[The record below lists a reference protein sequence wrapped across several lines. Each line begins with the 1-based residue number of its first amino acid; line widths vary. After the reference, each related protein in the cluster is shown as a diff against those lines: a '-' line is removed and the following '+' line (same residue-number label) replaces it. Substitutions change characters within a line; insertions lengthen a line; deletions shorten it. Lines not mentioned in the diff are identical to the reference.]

1 MARGQGREGDAVS
14 GRAPTGDGD
23 ARALA
28 IEIVGGA
35 LGIAADRLP
44 ADAAIGRSERWDSLA
59 HVRIILAI
67 EECLSRQL
75 APDEVVAIADLADIE
90 RLLDTP

>member
-1 MARGQGREGDAVS
+1 MS
-14 GRAPTGDGD
+14 GRAPAGDGD

-35 LGIAADRLP
+35 LGIDANQLP
-44 ADAAIGRSERWDSLA
+44 VDTAIGRSERWDSLA
-59 HVRIILAI
+59 HVRIVLAI
-67 EECLSRQL
+67 EERLNRHL
-75 APDEVVAIADLADIE
+75 APDEVVAIADLTDIE

>member
-1 MARGQGREGDAVS
+1 MS
-14 GRAPTGDGD
+14 GPAPAGDGD
-23 ARALA
+23 ARGLA
-28 IEIVGGA
+28 IEIVSGA
-35 LGIAADRLP
+35 LGIDAARLP
-44 ADAAIGRSERWDSLA
+44 VDTAIGRSERWDSLA

-67 EECLSRQL
+67 EERLSRQL

>member
-1 MARGQGREGDAVS
+1 MS
-14 GRAPTGDGD
+14 GRAHAGDGD

-35 LGIAADRLP
+35 LGIDANQLP
-44 ADAAIGRSERWDSLA
+44 DDTAIGRSERWDSLA

-67 EECLSRQL
+67 EERLNRQL
-75 APDEVVAIADLADIE
+75 APDEVVSIADLTDIE
-90 RLLDTP
+90 RVLDTP